1 MALPL
6 MRKATAVWLVENTS
20 LTFLQIAN
28 FCGLHELE
36 VSGIADGEVAS
47 GIRGMD
53 PITSNQLT
61 KKEIK
66 RCELDPNLKLELI
79 VNPATIGETKRRG
92 PRYTPLSKRQDKPTA
107 IAWLVK
113 FYPDLP
119 DSQIIKLVGTTKPTI
134 KSIREKTHASMS
146 TLKPNSPADLGLCTY
161 VELDE
166 AINKALRAKGID
178 PEARKK
184 EQDAEKAAALSEDKP
199 SEQHSSG
206 FDFSAFMS
214 TSASSNQD
222 SEILLIDLINCDF
235 ASSSPASSTS
245 NSVIESINKGNSFFW
260 SFLVARRLILK
271 LLFDND
277 AVMLVPFDSK

>member
-20 LTFLQIAN
+20 LTFSQIAN

-61 KKEIK
+61 EQEIK
-66 RCELDPNLKLELI
+66 RCESDPNSKLELI
-79 VNPATIGETKRRG
+79 INPATIGETKRRG
-92 PRYTPLSKRQDKPTA
+92 PRYTPLSKRQDKPAA

-134 KSIREKTHASMS
+134 KAIKERSHWNITNIVP
-146 TLKPNSPADLGLCTY
+146 TDPVLLGLCKQ
-161 VELDE
+161 VELDT
-166 AINKALRAKGID
+166 AIKKID
-178 PEARKK
+178 KKNTSDDFPENLTKK
-184 EQDAEKAAALSEDKP
+184 ENLLALDNSNTSSRSLEKNNLNKEEIIKNAE
-199 SEQHSSG
+199 
-206 FDFSAFMS
+206 
-214 TSASSNQD
+214 
-222 SEILLIDLINCDF
+222 
-235 ASSSPASSTS
+235 
-245 NSVIESINKGNSFFW
+245 SVFEK
-260 SFLVARRLILK
+260 K
-271 LLFDND
+271 
-277 AVMLVPFDSK
+277 

>member
-20 LTFLQIAN
+20 LTFSQIAN

-61 KKEIK
+61 EKEIK
-66 RCELDPNLKLELI
+66 RCESDPNSKLELI
-79 VNPATIGETKRRG
+79 INPATIGETKRRG

-134 KSIREKTHASMS
+134 KAIRERSHWNITNIVP
-146 TLKPNSPADLGLCTY
+146 TDPVLLGLCKQ
-161 VELDE
+161 VELDT
-166 AINKALRAKGID
+166 AIEKFD
-178 PEARKK
+178 KK
-184 EQDAEKAAALSEDKP
+184 N
-199 SEQHSSG
+199 
-206 FDFSAFMS
+206 
-214 TSASSNQD
+214 SSNNFP
-222 SEILLIDLINCDF
+222 ENLTNNENLLVSDNNNIP
-235 ASSSPASSTS
+235 SSSLEKNILNKEEIIKNAESVFEKLK
-245 NSVIESINKGNSFFW
+245 NS
-260 SFLVARRLILK
+260 
-271 LLFDND
+271 
-277 AVMLVPFDSK
+277 

>member
-20 LTFLQIAN
+20 LTFSQIAN

-61 KKEIK
+61 EQEIK
-66 RCELDPNLKLELI
+66 RCESDPNSKLELI

-92 PRYTPLSKRQDKPTA
+92 PRYTPLSKRQDKPAA

-134 KSIREKTHASMS
+134 KAVRERSHWNITNIVP
-146 TLKPNSPADLGLCTY
+146 TDPVLLGLCKQ
-161 VELDE
+161 VELDT
-166 AINKALRAKGID
+166 AIEKID
-178 PEARKK
+178 KKNSLNNSSENLTKK
-184 EQDAEKAAALSEDKP
+184 ENLLVSDNNNLPSRSLGNNNLNKEEIIKNAES
-199 SEQHSSG
+199 
-206 FDFSAFMS
+206 
-214 TSASSNQD
+214 
-222 SEILLIDLINCDF
+222 
-235 ASSSPASSTS
+235 
-245 NSVIESINKGNSFFW
+245 
-260 SFLVARRLILK
+260 
-271 LLFDND
+271 LFEKNDNN
-277 AVMLVPFDSK
+277 

>member
-66 RCELDPNLKLELI
+66 RCELDPNSKLELI

-134 KSIREKTHASMS
+134 KAIRERSHWNITNIVP
-146 TLKPNSPADLGLCTY
+146 TDPVLLGLCKQ
-161 VELDE
+161 VELDT
-166 AINKALRAKGID
+166 AIEKFD
-178 PEARKK
+178 KK
-184 EQDAEKAAALSEDKP
+184 N
-199 SEQHSSG
+199 
-206 FDFSAFMS
+206 
-214 TSASSNQD
+214 SSNNFP
-222 SEILLIDLINCDF
+222 ENLTNNENLLVSDNNNIP
-235 ASSSPASSTS
+235 SSSLEKNILNKEEIIKNAE
-245 NSVIESINKGNSFFW
+245 SVFEK
-260 SFLVARRLILK
+260 K
-271 LLFDND
+271 
-277 AVMLVPFDSK
+277 

>member
-20 LTFLQIAN
+20 LTFSQIAN

-61 KKEIK
+61 EQEIK
-66 RCELDPNLKLELI
+66 RCESDPNSKLELI
-79 VNPATIGETKRRG
+79 INPATIGETKRRG
-92 PRYTPLSKRQDKPTA
+92 PRYTPLSKRQDKPAA

-134 KSIREKTHASMS
+134 KAVRERSHWNITNIVP
-146 TLKPNSPADLGLCTY
+146 TDPVLLGLCKQ
-161 VELDE
+161 VELDT
-166 AINKALRAKGID
+166 AIEKID
-178 PEARKK
+178 KKNSLNNYSENLTKK
-184 EQDAEKAAALSEDKP
+184 ENLLVSDNNNLPSRSLGNNNLNKEEIIKNAES
-199 SEQHSSG
+199 
-206 FDFSAFMS
+206 
-214 TSASSNQD
+214 
-222 SEILLIDLINCDF
+222 
-235 ASSSPASSTS
+235 
-245 NSVIESINKGNSFFW
+245 
-260 SFLVARRLILK
+260 
-271 LLFDND
+271 LFEKNENN
-277 AVMLVPFDSK
+277 